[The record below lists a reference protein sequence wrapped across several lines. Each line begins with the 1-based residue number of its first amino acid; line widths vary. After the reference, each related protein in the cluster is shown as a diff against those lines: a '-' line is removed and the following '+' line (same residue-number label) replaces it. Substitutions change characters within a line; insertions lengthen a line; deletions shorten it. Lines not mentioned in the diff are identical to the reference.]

1 MFISHFD
8 LDIAWSVLKVMKDSA
23 RAGEAWGVVG
33 VYQSSRVSIKMII
46 MLIALVWFLRS
57 RRIESLWCCPGAF
70 VSTTTVPVI
79 VILTTS
85 DTDCDDPAGVIYSV
99 FLQIVYR

>member
-8 LDIAWSVLKVMKDSA
+8 LDIAWSVLKVIKA

-33 VYQSSRVSIKMII
+33 VDQSSRVSIKMII
-46 MLIALVWFLRS
+46 MLIALVCFLPS
-57 RRIESLWCCPGAF
+57 RRIESLWCCPGAL

-85 DTDCDDPAGVIYSV
+85 GTDCDDPAGVIY
-99 FLQIVYR
+99 